1 MVDVVI
7 MLFLRYC
14 VGMPGKILNVTKIKC
29 KREKSTKISYTS
41 WATTNHGE
49 RSIQCS
55 SRYDHTGNDP
65 ATLKKKATNS
75 AFALILEPR

>member
-14 VGMPGKILNVTKIKC
+14 LGKPGKILNVTKIKC

-41 WATTNHGE
+41 WETTNHGE
-49 RSIQCS
+49 RSIHCS
-55 SRYDHTGNDP
+55 SRNDHTGNNL
-65 ATLKKKATNS
+65 ATVKKKATDS
-75 AFALILEPR
+75 AFALILELR